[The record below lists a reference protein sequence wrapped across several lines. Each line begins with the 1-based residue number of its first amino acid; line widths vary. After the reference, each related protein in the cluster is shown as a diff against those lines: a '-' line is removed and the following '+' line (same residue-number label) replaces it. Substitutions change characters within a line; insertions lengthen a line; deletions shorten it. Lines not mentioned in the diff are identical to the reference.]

1 VSQNPRIVLTSLMV
15 PWPSALYPVYVRA
28 GTIVDIT
35 PGSAMEIAYGT
46 VTNLANL
53 SPVSRDEI
61 QDKSALSN

>member
-1 VSQNPRIVLTSLMV
+1 MSQNPRIVLTSLTV
-15 PWPSALYPVYVRA
+15 AWPSAQYPVYVRA

-46 VTNLANL
+46 ATNLASL
-53 SPVSRDEI
+53 SLLSRDEI